1 MTDWAELLKTKRN
14 FSTVSGFAKGSI
26 SGRAFYSAFE
36 GTPSGGV
43 VRNLLK
49 THGVDR
55 ARALASKALYRRT
68 LT

>member
-1 MTDWAELLKTKRN
+1 MTDWTELLKTKQN

-26 SGRAFYSAFE
+26 SGRDFCSAFA
-36 GTPSGGV
+36 GTSSSGV

-55 ARALASKALYRRT
+55 ARTLASKALYRRT